1 MQALRVKKHA
11 IQAVNDVMHGIHKTF
26 SVPLKELLDKKKYN
40 DPLKAEEAI
49 VEFILGS
56 PSLY

>member
-11 IQAVNDVMHGIHKTF
+11 FQAVNDVMHGIHKTF

-56 PSLY
+56 P